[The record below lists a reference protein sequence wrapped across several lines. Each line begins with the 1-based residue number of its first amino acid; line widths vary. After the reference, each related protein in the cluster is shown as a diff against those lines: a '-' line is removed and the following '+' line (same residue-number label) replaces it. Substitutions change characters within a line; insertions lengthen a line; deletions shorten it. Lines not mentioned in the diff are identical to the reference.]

1 MADPDRPDDTGR
13 ELAPGI
19 VLNEDGQIVRSV
31 EDPRS
36 RPGTRAREPRTVVEL
51 ARFLADC
58 GRLLWRV
65 ARDPRV
71 SWAAKAVAGGAAAYV
86 VSPVDLVPDFIPGV
100 GQLDDLFLL
109 TRAMRYLASAAGY
122 DVLYELWPGSDD
134 GFALLLVIAGV
145 KQ

>member
-1 MADPDRPDDTGR
+1 MADTDRPASETGR

-19 VLNEDGQIVRSV
+19 VLNEDGQIVQSVDARSG
-31 EDPRS
+31 
-36 RPGTRAREPRTVVEL
+36 PGTRAREPRTVVEL

-58 GRLLWRV
+58 GRLLARV

-71 SWAAKAVAGGAAAYV
+71 SWTAKAVAGGAAVYV
-86 VSPVDLVPDFIPGV
+86 VSPIDLIPDFIPGI

-109 TRAMRYLASAAGY
+109 MRAMRYLASAAGY

-145 KQ
+145 KR

>member
-1 MADPDRPDDTGR
+1 MADRERPHPETGR

-19 VLNEDGQIVRSV
+19 VLNEDGQIVQSVDDRSG
-31 EDPRS
+31 
-36 RPGTRAREPRTVVEL
+36 PGARAREPRTVVEL

-71 SWAAKAVAGGAAAYV
+71 PWTAKAVAGGAAAYV
-86 VSPVDLVPDFIPGV
+86 ISPIDLVPDFIPGV

-109 TRAMRYLASAAGY
+109 TRAVRYLASAAGY
-122 DVLYELWPGSDD
+122 DVLYELWSGSDD
-134 GFALLLVIAGV
+134 GFALLLVVAGV
-145 KQ
+145 KR